1 MIGGGRTDDDER
13 AFARAQ
19 HRMEF
24 AGAGHQAH
32 QVDFK
37 HFAKSGHFEFAAPV
51 DHRALRQHQGVE
63 PVECRFEILDRAG
76 IADVELGVIQALK
89 MRSLAWQIIG
99 GGSAGTA
106 DLHACALGPERL
118 CDAVADAAGA
128 ADHQNLLAAEIH
140 LVHRAPLDVLSL
152 RLTSLGFSA
161 SLVNP
166 TAHDVSFSEHSMS
179 DFKQLSRSVAG
190 LTVLVTGAA
199 SGMGRAT
206 ARVFAAE
213 GAKVAVT
220 DFTAEGAQ
228 AVVKEIAETGGT
240 AKAWTLDVANRDD
253 IDAVVNNIAA
263 HFGGLGIVIN
273 NAGISVRVAID
284 DDTYDEAWTKGL
296 AVLLTAHQRV
306 IRAALPYLR
315 KSRCPR
321 IVNIASTEALGATA
335 LHSPYSAAKAG
346 VVGLTRSLAVE
357 LGRDGITVNCICPG
371 PITTAMTARISD
383 EHKAVYAR
391 RRTALGRYGDPEEV
405 AHMTLSLCLPAAS
418 FLTGA
423 IIPVDGGLVARN
435 A

>member
-1 MIGGGRTDDDER
+1 MTDFR
-13 AFARAQ
+13 
-19 HRMEF
+19 
-24 AGAGHQAH
+24 
-32 QVDFK
+32 
-37 HFAKSGHFEFAAPV
+37 
-51 DHRALRQHQGVE
+51 
-63 PVECRFEILDRAG
+63 
-76 IADVELGVIQALK
+76 
-89 MRSLAWQIIG
+89 
-99 GGSAGTA
+99 
-106 DLHACALGPERL
+106 
-118 CDAVADAAGA
+118 
-128 ADHQNLLAAEIH
+128 
-140 LVHRAPLDVLSL
+140 
-152 RLTSLGFSA
+152 
-161 SLVNP
+161 
-166 TAHDVSFSEHSMS
+166 
-179 DFKQLSRSVAG
+179 QLSRSVKG

-213 GAKVAVT
+213 GANVAVT
-220 DFTAEGAQ
+220 DTTAEGAETV
-228 AVVKEIAETGGT
+228 AAEIVAKGEI
-240 AKAWTLDVANRDD
+240 AKAWRLDVASSDD
-253 IDAVVNNIAA
+253 INAVVNGIAG
-263 HFGGLGIVIN
+263 HFGGLDIVVN

-284 DDTYDEAWTKGL
+284 DDGYDEAWAKAL

-315 KSRCPR
+315 QSKSPR

-371 PITTAMTARISD
+371 PIATAMTARISD

-391 RRTALGRYGDPEEV
+391 RRTALGRYGAPEEV

-423 IIPVDGGLVARN
+423 IIPVDGGLMARN